1 MVCEAPKCNTEI
13 SGPTME
19 FNCKYFGSERVN
31 FSRGKQ
37 IADLAISKLKTAD
50 QNANGQCQPILGY
63 DIIM

>member
-50 QNANGQCQPILGY
+50 QNANGQS
-63 DIIM
+63 